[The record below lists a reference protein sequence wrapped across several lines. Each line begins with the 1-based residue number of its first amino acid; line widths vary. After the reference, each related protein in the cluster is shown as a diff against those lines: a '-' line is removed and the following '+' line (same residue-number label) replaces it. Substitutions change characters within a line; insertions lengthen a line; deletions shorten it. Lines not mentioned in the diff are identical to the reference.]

1 MKLNRIIAAAA
12 VVALCIGPASAKV
25 VDTTIATVNGKAV
38 MSSDYDKVRNAV
50 LSEYQ
55 KSAPKLLESKDNV
68 TAIEEEVLNQMISN
82 ELLLQATKTENI
94 KVKDSELAEGINE
107 IKGRFGVDAQGKQVA
122 DKKEVE
128 KAFNAELKKE
138 GLSYKQFETKIREQ
152 IAVRKLVDSVVKA
165 KLKQPT
171 KEEAKA
177 LFEAI
182 ETIMKGDEKK
192 IEALPKNTLEIA
204 APLAAKLNQL
214 TAEQVK
220 ISPIF
225 IKTEKNISAV
235 LLKDKEKQAAKI
247 KKDIEKGNITFV
259 EAIEKYSD
267 DKTALSSGGEVTL
280 VRGVM
285 PKDFDT
291 KVFNVAVGAISEPI
305 KTEYGI
311 YVIRVNSKTA
321 KKDFTFQQIE
331 PELAQILTATQMKQI
346 MSDYMQILKDK
357 ADIKV
362 MKKFEYS
369 QPLKKAMEEAAKKQD
384 VKPATKPA
392 ADKK

>member
-1 MKLNRIIAAAA
+1 MKLNKVMTAAA
-12 VVALCIGPASAKV
+12 VFSLCCGLASAKV
-25 VDTTIATVNGKAV
+25 VDTTIATVNGQAV

-50 LSEYQ
+50 IAEYQ
-55 KSAPKLLESKDNV
+55 KSAPKLLENKDNV

-82 ELLLQATKTENI
+82 ELLLQATKSENI

-107 IKGRFGVDAQGKQVA
+107 IKGRFGVDAQGNQVT
-122 DKKEVE
+122 DKKAVE
-128 KAFNAELKKE
+128 KAFNEELKKE

-152 IAVRKLVDSVVKA
+152 IAVRKLVDSIVKA
-165 KLKQPT
+165 KLKQPS
-171 KEEAKA
+171 KEDIKS

-192 IEALPKNTLEIA
+192 INALPKSTLEIA
-204 APLAAKLNQL
+204 APLAAKLNQI

-225 IKTEKNISAV
+225 IKTEKNMSAV

-247 KKDIEKGNITFV
+247 KKDIQKGDITFV

-285 PKDFDT
+285 PKDFDE
-291 KVFNVAVGAISEPI
+291 KVFAVQVGAISEPI

-331 PELAQILTATQMKQI
+331 PELGQILTATQMKQI
-346 MSDYMQILKDK
+346 MADYMQILKDK

-369 QPLKKAMEEAAKKQD
+369 ESLKKAMDEAAKKQD
-384 VKPATKPA
+384 A
-392 ADKK
+392 KK